1 MTDLPKHPLASTA
14 ERLGYRL
21 RAVANGFVVLDSLDA
36 VVRTAPG
43 TTPQYLVPR
52 SDVRIDT
59 LAAGSV
65 RDAGEQGDYVSIAWP
80 VADRWYAEDEEI
92 IGHARDPRHRVDALR
107 SSRHVEVV
115 VGDTL
120 VACSDRPTVL
130 VETDVVARYFV
141 PRVDVIVDLRRS
153 ATVTASPYLGV
164 ATHWSMTVGGE
175 RHDIAVSYD
184 SPCLEVAV
192 LEHLIAFDERL
203 AEVYVS
209 APYLGGVHDGT
220 TA

>member
-1 MTDLPKHPLASTA
+1 MTDRPTHPLAPRV

-21 RAVANGFVVLDSLDA
+21 RAVANGVVVLDSLDA

-43 TTPQYLVPR
+43 TIPQYLVPR

-65 RDAGEQGDYVSIAWP
+65 KDADEQAGYVSTAWTM
-80 VADRWYAEDEEI
+80 ADRWYAEDEEI

-115 VGDTL
+115 VGDTV
-120 VACSDRPTVL
+120 VARSERPTVL
-130 VETDVVARYFV
+130 VETDAAARYFV

-153 ATVTASPYLGV
+153 ATATSSPYLGV

-175 RHDIAVSYD
+175 RHDVAVSYD
-184 SPCLEVAV
+184 SPRLDVAA
-192 LEHLIAFDERL
+192 LEHLIAFDERV
-203 AEVYVS
+203 AEVHVS
-209 APYLGGVHDGT
+209 APHLGGNHNGRI
-220 TA
+220 A